1 MMAPDSTKRLLKR
14 NIGRHERR
22 RTNLSNDMGIKRL
35 DHVCWAVHRL
45 DDVLPLLT
53 KLMGMTI
60 EGRFENPEVGFRGVG
75 LRVPG
80 GTGHFELLEPYGE
93 NSYLHKFLDEKGPG
107 LHHVTFE
114 VEDADKAAEAITEFG
129 IKPWGGVNRSHGW
142 VETFIHPKDSG
153 GVLFQFYHEDEEHE
167 HAGPAGHELEPAKQV

>member
-1 MMAPDSTKRLLKR
+1 MHGKGLQMDKT
-14 NIGRHERR
+14 
-22 RTNLSNDMGIKRL
+22 MGIKRL
-35 DHVCWAVHRL
+35 DHVCWAVYHL

-53 KLMGMTI
+53 ELMGMTV

-80 GTGHFELLEPYGE
+80 GTGHFELLEPYDE
-93 NSYLHKFLDEKGPG
+93 NSYLHKFLKEKGPG

-114 VEDADKAAEAITEFG
+114 VKDVDKAAEAITAFG
-129 IKPWGGVNRSHGW
+129 IEPFGGVNRSHGW

-153 GVLFQFYHEDEEHE
+153 GVLFQFYHEDEEH
-167 HAGPAGHELEPAKQV
+167 HTHGPAGHEIEAAK